1 MFLANSLKEKLRR
14 SYLESETDSMS
25 STANAK
31 FAYVPPKK
39 DPRQIVSFKEPL
51 KNDPSNNYSSSW
63 NLNTQQLQSLDKTD
77 WENTFTLKNLHE
89 KWQGKND
96 LDFELNFKKFT
107 DDAIYPRAFPA
118 KELVKDLTD
127 PDILELKRK
136 RWNISNNTKEKSKP
150 ELSKIIFE
158 VGNGLKDF
166 QVVPLK
172 EQKVNVGVD
181 SRDHLEVDGNIWNIS
196 NLFNEKKFK
205 KQGDKFLTIA
215 QENSIRYWREN
226 DENREFEKPFPIDED
241 RKKIEVIRYFKKYRS
256 PFQKTIDYE
265 RDMDKVKKMTIL
277 ERENVEKKVIYNN
290 PGLEKYPEK
299 INALIFKDLQS
310 TYDEKYKEITG
321 KLSKEELKKIQF
333 GNNFK
338 WKDND
343 LVNKIIAINKLKS
356 SGLLGNEKIPKNN
369 YTNRLCKSQQKAG
382 KNILLPLIIKGN
394 EIEKEE
400 EKIKDKIQE
409 EFKKEQKRQLLL
421 EAKSFKKKAT
431 SEKFESRYPLT
442 QDQYD
447 FIKNKKDKIIPKDFV
462 CKNDEELYN
471 KINYITSTSPNLSSE
486 MTTSLL
492 NEISKS
498 ADCDPHFLEAY
509 SKIAGKE
516 LEKISEK
523 NKKNKEEVTFKY
535 THPGTYRE
543 FTFNEK
549 CLKPK
554 VVRNDA
560 IDSLP
565 PQDDEYVTKKVTSS
579 FWSCCMKADKDAPG
593 CQKTVIKNFKWLY
606 D

>member
-1 MFLANSLKEKLRR
+1 MFLANTLKEKLRR
-14 SYLESETDSMS
+14 SYLEEDNDSMN
-25 STANAK
+25 STNNAK
-31 FAYVPPKK
+31 YAYVAPQK
-39 DPRQIVSFKEPL
+39 DPRLIVSFKETM
-51 KNDPSNNYSSSW
+51 KNDPSNILASSW
-63 NLNTQQLQSLDKTD
+63 NLSSQELQSLDKTE
-77 WENTFTLKNLHE
+77 WENTFTLDRLHS
-89 KWQGKND
+89 KWQGKMD
-96 LDFELNFKKFT
+96 VDFELNYKKFT
-107 DDAIYPRAFPA
+107 DDAIYPRAIPA
-118 KELVKDLTD
+118 KVLVKDLTD
-127 PDILELKRK
+127 PDILELKKK
-136 RWNISNNTKEKSKP
+136 RWNISNNAKEKSKP
-150 ELSKIIFE
+150 ELNKIVFE
-158 VGNGLKDF
+158 VSHGLKDF
-166 QVVPLK
+166 QVVPIK
-172 EQKVNVGVD
+172 EQKVNEGVD
-181 SRDHLEVDGNIWNIS
+181 SRDHLEVDGNIWNNS
-196 NLFNEKKFK
+196 HLFNQKKFK
-205 KQGDKFLTIA
+205 SQDKKDLNYA

-226 DENREFEKPFPIDED
+226 EENRDYERPFPIDED
-241 RKKIEVIRYFKKYRS
+241 RKKVEVIRYFKRYRS
-256 PFQKTIDYE
+256 PFQKAIDYE
-265 RDMDKVKKMTIL
+265 RDMDKVKKLTFL
-277 ERENVEKKVIYNN
+277 ERDNVEKKVIYNN

-409 EFKKEQKRQLLL
+409 DFKKEQKRQLLL
-421 EAKSFKKKAT
+421 DAKSFKKKSIT
-431 SEKFESRYPLT
+431 DKFESRYPLT
-442 QDQYD
+442 QEQYD
-447 FIKNKKDKIIPKDFV
+447 YIKNKKDKIIPKDFV
-462 CKNDEELYN
+462 CKNDEELYD
-471 KINYITSTSPNLSSE
+471 KINYITSTSPNLTSE

-509 SKIAGKE
+509 SKVAGKE
-516 LEKISEK
+516 LQKISEK
-523 NKKNKEEVTFKY
+523 SKKNKETVTFKY

-543 FTFNEK
+543 FSFLEK
-549 CLKPK
+549 VLKPK
-554 VVRNDA
+554 VVRKDG
-560 IDSLP
+560 IDPLP
-565 PQDDEYVTKKVTSS
+565 QEDDYVTKRVTSS